1 MLSQLRRADVACEI
15 YPDAAKMKKQMQY
28 ANAKQVP
35 YVVIVGETEMQE
47 GKFTLKDML
56 SGEQSLL
63 SAEELLHK
71 LA

>member
-1 MLSQLRRADVACEI
+1 MLSQLRKADVACEI

-47 GKFTLKDML
+47 SKFTLKDMQ

-63 SAEELLHK
+63 TADELLEK

>member
-35 YVVIVGETEMQE
+35 YVVIVGETEMHE